1 MEKQKTLVLTSCL
14 LLSLCSCVNSDIR
27 KNLSQMLDHKIVI
40 PYEQL
45 EKRDCSYFRDSVKE
59 GRTLTFVVYIDG
71 NQCAPCE
78 LSDLSFMDRHYR
90 NDTLWQKISKVYICD
105 VSPANANALYSHL
118 CNLRIEN
125 DVYFDTCH
133 IFRKRNPLVP
143 DSKMFHTFVLDREG
157 NVKLVGNPFKNEK
170 LKGLLKEVVEN

>member
-90 NDTLWQKISKVYICD
+90 NDTLWQKGQADLCVPNISMQPYMVCQVVLPLLVCCPDVREMLSKALWLESLCQWYI
-105 VSPANANALYSHL
+105 SS
-118 CNLRIEN
+118 
-125 DVYFDTCH
+125 
-133 IFRKRNPLVP
+133 
-143 DSKMFHTFVLDREG
+143 
-157 NVKLVGNPFKNEK
+157 
-170 LKGLLKEVVEN
+170 LLWARYT